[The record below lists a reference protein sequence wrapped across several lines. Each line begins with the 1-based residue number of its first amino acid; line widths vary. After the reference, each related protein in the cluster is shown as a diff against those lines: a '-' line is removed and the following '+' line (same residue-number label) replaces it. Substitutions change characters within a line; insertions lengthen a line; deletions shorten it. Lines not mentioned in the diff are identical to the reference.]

1 MKPRLGIWTVLIAA
15 SLLSAPTIR
24 AGHIPLKNEPLERQT
39 DQDLNMKRYV
49 AAGDRAYIVDV
60 QNGSLVPD
68 VSLNPDG
75 IGWHIKG
82 QMGGVWVHP
91 IKLLHQ
97 FRFFLN
103 DNLLPAATKFVSG
116 EGYVRLEL
124 PPTGGLEI
132 SETQFA
138 PDPRVTRPQ

>member
-1 MKPRLGIWTVLIAA
+1 MKPRLGIWTMLIAG
-15 SLLSAPTIR
+15 SLLSAPSTR

-39 DQDLNMKRYV
+39 DQNLNMKRYV
-49 AAGDRAYIVDV
+49 AAGNRAYVVGV

-75 IGWHIKG
+75 IGWHIKW

-91 IKLLHQ
+91 ILLLHQ